1 MMFFGLSVAT
11 YGALV
16 AWLAN
21 RLNASTAE
29 WGYSLGHLVL
39 AATVNAFLIRSARAR
54 SLSLIGS
61 ASVAFLVV
69 SLVYFTIN
77 GLKYFSPVLSNP
89 QTEVSLGA
97 QFVGSAA
104 GALVLFAGAFLLRF
118 QRGPESGRVL
128 AWIDRYWADLRRLM
142 IVSVV
147 GSLLCKAVLFHL
159 GYGSTYTDTAYSDR
173 DIRTYS
179 DFFILLGN
187 DTFGVF
193 SLLLGMLYL
202 FRRPDGRPR
211 PGTGLVA
218 LIGVLTQVAYLL
230 LYLKSRQILLIACV
244 ILALTA
250 EVRSRRLAERL
261 LQVMLIA
268 LPAASLFG
276 VQLTLWLGRLNV
288 PEDAGTRLGIAAIN
302 RRADLTDFATAVMVY
317 SNDTAHDPAI
327 ISAAVLNASPRV
339 LFPGK
344 QKVVKDVYSAI
355 LEKHLGWVAYTKEGM
370 VADYQDSVFS
380 AGVMAFGAV
389 GFVVVPLGLIWGLYL
404 LSRGLEG
411 IHGLAYGAGLLA
423 LWLSAQRIEIEW
435 SSIPLNLRQAVS
447 MGILAWTLLWAS
459 RLLHGV
465 LKVAVHPPPPAWGQL
480 SVSLPRPER

>member
-1 MMFFGLSVAT
+1 
-11 YGALV
+11 
-16 AWLAN
+16 
-21 RLNASTAE
+21 
-29 WGYSLGHLVL
+29 
-39 AATVNAFLIRSARAR
+39 
-54 SLSLIGS
+54 
-61 ASVAFLVV
+61 
-69 SLVYFTIN
+69 
-77 GLKYFSPVLSNP
+77 
-89 QTEVSLGA
+89 
-97 QFVGSAA
+97 
-104 GALVLFAGAFLLRF
+104 
-118 QRGPESGRVL
+118 
-128 AWIDRYWADLRRLM
+128 
-142 IVSVV
+142 
-147 GSLLCKAVLFHL
+147 
-159 GYGSTYTDTAYSDR
+159 
-173 DIRTYS
+173 
-179 DFFILLGN
+179 
-187 DTFGVF
+187 
-193 SLLLGMLYL
+193 MLYL

-327 ISAAVLNASPRV
+327 ISAAVLNAIPRV

-447 MGILAWTLLWAS
+447 MGILAWVLLWAS

-480 SVSLPRPER
+480 PVSLPRPER